1 MQNIIVATKQEEIA
15 KVLEKT
21 PDFNIIG
28 YFKNSKELDN
38 NLQDILSKAE
48 VVLATEDFECSDTS
62 IYNYLINLH
71 NKYKVR
77 IVYLMGNEATSGIQ
91 KMLKKMVENG
101 IYDIL
106 IGSEL
111 EFTKV
116 VNLIKEPRSLGDVE
130 EILTNSGTEE
140 YPNIFTVYSL
150 KPGVGKTTLAT
161 NLAVAIAKYG
171 DKKRMRS
178 GKFVDPRVLL
188 IDGDLEKLS
197 VSTLL
202 RANNYDRNMLTALQ
216 RIAKEIGDGSNPIS
230 DTDYDILKNFVKSCL
245 CRYKECDNL
254 YIMGANT
261 ITQEELGRL
270 SPVHFYLM
278 VQTLVKAFDVI
289 IIDSNS
295 AFDHLTTAALF
306 ELSGNIFLIL
316 DNNYSNIQNNLT
328 YIKKLA
334 DMGYDDKIKFIVNKD
349 LTRESELSCL
359 EDLEYDTSSIGDLVI
374 DYRIPFES
382 IGVLRT
388 IDYGG
393 NLIVT
398 SNKADN
404 AKKVIL
410 EIADSIWKI
419 DNDKV
424 ASVQE
429 PQAKPNKIVSFLNK

>member
-15 KVLEKT
+15 RVLERT
-21 PDFNIIG
+21 PDFNIVG
-28 YFKNSKELDN
+28 YFRDSKELEN
-38 NLQDILSKAE
+38 TFQDVFSKAE
-48 VVLATEDFECSDTS
+48 IFLATEDFECADTS
-62 IYNYLINLH
+62 IYNYLINIH
-71 NKYKVR
+71 NKYNIRV
-77 IVYLMGNEATSGIQ
+77 VYLMGNEATSGIQ
-91 KMLKKMVENG
+91 KMLRKMVANG

-116 VNLIKEPRSLGDVE
+116 VNLIKEPRSLSDVE
-130 EILTNSGTEE
+130 EILTSSGSEE
-140 YPNIFTVYSL
+140 YPNIFTIYSL

-161 NLAVAIAKYG
+161 NIAVAIAKYG
-171 DKKRMRS
+171 DKKRLRS
-178 GKFVDPRVLL
+178 GKFVEPRVLL

-216 RIAKEIGDGSNPIS
+216 KIAKEIGDGSNPIN
-230 DTDYDILKNFVKSCL
+230 DTDFELIKNFVKSCL

-254 YIMGANT
+254 YIMGANQ

-270 SPVHFYLM
+270 APVHFYLM

-316 DNNYSNIQNNLT
+316 DNNYSNIQNNLS

-398 SNKADN
+398 SNKAEK

-410 EIADSIWKI
+410 DIADSIWKI
-419 DNDKV
+419 DKEK
-424 ASVQE
+424 AFAKQE
-429 PQAKPNKIVSFLNK
+429 TEQKPNKLVNFLNK